1 MSNKPYTFASQTSV
15 SAGQSRTD
23 IEKLLGKHKATH
35 IGYASTPG
43 SATLGFQING
53 RMVRFVVPM
62 PDKDREAQKHRS
74 RWRALMLCVKA
85 KLESVAAG
93 IETFD
98 EAFLANVVMP
108 DGKTLGEHALPHIV
122 AAYQGG
128 KMPPLLTF
136 GG

>member
-1 MSNKPYTFASQTSV
+1 MTYTFASQTKV
-15 SAGQSRTD
+15 SAGQSRSD
-23 IEKLLGKHKATH
+23 IEKLLAKHKATH

-43 SATLGFQING
+43 FATLGFQIGG
-53 RMVRFVVPM
+53 RMVRFKVPM
-62 PDKDREAQKHRS
+62 PDQATAPQKHRS

-93 IETFD
+93 IETFE

-108 DGKTLGEHALPHIV
+108 DGKTLGEHALPQI
-122 AAYQGG
+122 ANAYREG
-128 KMPPLLTF
+128 KMPPMLTF